1 MASDY
6 PDNMQLFYLTGVAIT
21 IPINIESSDIT
32 LPISIDAVT
41 AELSFTLAASD
52 ITLPISL
59 DAVNVTLDVNIESQ
73 DANITFEFADQSVAV
88 FDAAAWF
95 AHQGS
100 NWSIFSEASKTAS
113 GQLAVTRIVPA
124 NKVAYLLGIGVGYFG
139 IPAAFNIYWSITVA
153 GNVAAVGGF
162 AYGGAVVFDVP
173 FRATAGQALLL
184 TVTNWS
190 GATIAVGGS
199 FWGYDEAA

>member
-1 MASDY
+1 MTQDY
-6 PDNMQLFYLTGVAIT
+6 PDWMRAFYLYGVEIT

-41 AELSFTLAASD
+41 AELSFTLHASD

-88 FDAAAWF
+88 FDAAKWF

-100 NWSIFSEASKTAS
+100 QWAIFSEASKAATA
-113 GQLAVTRIVPA
+113 QLTVSRTVPA
-124 NKVAYLLGIGVGYFG
+124 NKVGYLLGIGVGYFG
-139 IPAAFNIYWSITVA
+139 VPAAFNIYWSISVA
-153 GNVAAVGGF
+153 GSVVAVGGF
-162 AYGGAVVFDVP
+162 SYGGTVILDVP
-173 FRATAGQALLL
+173 FRATAGQVL
-184 TVTNWS
+184 TIIVSNWS